1 MKSVINDWLKEQAER
16 KGLFAIG
23 VVHPDNSFSGQSC
36 SSIYP
41 SIFLNNSWRCLKETF
56 ETVREQHQFDS
67 LSLKWVYEHAS
78 RYAAQRMDRT
88 VLGLYV
94 SRDEQLVPR
103 SEVEQILNDF
113 LFLEDQTNY
122 RVAEA

>member
-1 MKSVINDWLKEQAER
+1 MKATISDWMKQQAER

-23 VVHPDNSFSGQSC
+23 VIHPDNSFSGQSC

-56 ETVREQHQFDS
+56 ETVRELHQFDT
-67 LSLKWVYEHAS
+67 LCLRWVYEHAS
-78 RYAAQRMDRT
+78 LYAAQRMDRT

-103 SEVEQILNDF
+103 NDVEQILNDF
-113 LFLEDQTNY
+113 LFLEDQANY
-122 RVAEA
+122 RAA

>member
-1 MKSVINDWLKEQAER
+1 MKATISDWMKQQAER

-23 VVHPDNSFSGQSC
+23 VIHPDNSFSGQSC

-41 SIFLNNSWRCLKETF
+41 SIFLNNSWRSLKETF
-56 ETVREQHQFDS
+56 ETVRELHQFDT
-67 LSLKWVYEHAS
+67 LCLRWVYEHAS
-78 RYAAQRMDRT
+78 LYAAQRMDRT

-103 SEVEQILNDF
+103 NDVEQILNDF
-113 LFLEDQTNY
+113 LFLEDQANY
-122 RVAEA
+122 RAA